1 MRRSRATPAPQLLVG
16 LVVWLFGFRVPAMDQ
31 GCGARW
37 RTGRGIGGLAELFC
51 SEGILVC
58 RTSRKGVEVK
68 RFGSLVVVS
77 SVVAACVVGLA
88 GVAGA
93 SAAST
98 LPTLKVAVAGKTGI
112 AVSGST
118 VSGAVSIV
126 SSFSGKG
133 QGGYGLV
140 RLNPGVSFPEAL
152 HAVQS
157 HRGDPNALT
166 PFGSIVVA
174 ADAPGTVQTVLTP
187 GSYVALNLTGNGP
200 AANVAQFS
208 VTQSSSP
215 AALPAAAATET
226 SIEFGFKGPKV
237 LRDGTMVRAEN
248 GGFLVHMDVLI
259 GASSKHGAQKLAAL
273 LKAGKDRQANKLA
286 TGFADLI
293 DSASPGA
300 MQQEV
305 LNAKPGYYVQACFMD
320 TQDGREHTQLGMER
334 VIRIA
339 K

>member
-1 MRRSRATPAPQLLVG
+1 M
-16 LVVWLFGFRVPAMDQ
+16 
-31 GCGARW
+31 
-37 RTGRGIGGLAELFC
+37 
-51 SEGILVC
+51 
-58 RTSRKGVEVK
+58 K
-68 RFGSLVVVS
+68 RFGSLIVVS

-88 GVAGA
+88 GVSGA

-98 LPTLKVAVAGKTGI
+98 LPTLNVAVTGKTGI

-118 VSGAVSIV
+118 VSGAVSIT
-126 SSFSGKG
+126 STFSGKG

-140 RLNPGVSFPEAL
+140 RLNQGVSFPEAL
-152 HAVQS
+152 QAVQS
-157 HRGDPNALT
+157 HHGDPNALT
-166 PFGSIVVA
+166 PFGSLLVA

-187 GSYVALNLTGNGP
+187 GNYVALNLTGNGP
-200 AANVAQFS
+200 AANVAQFT
-208 VTQSSSP
+208 VTPSSSP

-237 LRDGTMVRAEN
+237 LHDGTIVRVEN
-248 GGFLVHMDVLI
+248 GGYLVHMDVLI
-259 GASSKHGAQKLAAL
+259 GARNKAGADKIIAL
-273 LKAGKDRQANKLA
+273 LKAGKDHQAQKLA
-286 TGFADLI
+286 TGFVDLM
-293 DSASPGA
+293 DPASPGA

>member
-1 MRRSRATPAPQLLVG
+1 M
-16 LVVWLFGFRVPAMDQ
+16 
-31 GCGARW
+31 
-37 RTGRGIGGLAELFC
+37 
-51 SEGILVC
+51 
-58 RTSRKGVEVK
+58 K

-88 GVAGA
+88 GVTGA

-98 LPTLKVAVAGKTGI
+98 LPTLNVAVTGKTGI

-118 VSGAVSIV
+118 VSGAVSIT
-126 SSFSGKG
+126 STFSGKG

-140 RLNPGVSFPEAL
+140 RLDQGVSFPEAL
-152 HAVQS
+152 DAVKS
-157 HRGDPNALT
+157 HHGDPNALT
-166 PFGSIVVA
+166 PFGSLFVS

-187 GSYVALNLTGNGP
+187 GHYVALNLTGNGP
-200 AANVAQFS
+200 SANVAQFT
-208 VTQSSSP
+208 VTPSSSP

-226 SIEFGFKGPKV
+226 SIEFGFTGPKV
-237 LRDGTMVRAEN
+237 LHDGTTVRVEN
-248 GGFLVHMDVLI
+248 GGYLVHMDVLI
-259 GASSKHGAQKLAAL
+259 GARNKRGANKIAAL
-273 LKAGKDRQANKLA
+273 LKAGKDHKAQKLA
-286 TGFADLI
+286 TGFADLM
-293 DSASPGA
+293 DPASPGA
-300 MQQEV
+300 MQQES